1 MITMSRRARQPTR
14 VRTPFTP
21 APTSAA
27 VWQPG
32 QRRLRVTIAVGM
44 AIALAS
50 AGCGSSHP
58 RSGTGAAASPRT
70 TAPPARP
77 ATASAPAAAAPAAA
91 PPGAGTWQLLPAA
104 PVTTVP
110 GNLVSVWTGTEMI
123 LHGTLTT
130 AGSNNAEVTVA
141 YRPATGAWTTLAP
154 GPVPDNEQTI
164 DLAAWTGS
172 QMLVPG
178 QTNGAYSPATGAWS
192 PIPLDPGPQADAVA
206 AWTGSQ
212 MLIWG
217 GVCCV
222 SQSNGGTIYTP
233 ATNTWQQLP
242 AAPIEPRR
250 AAMGAWT
257 GTELVVAGGESGREG
272 QPSALL
278 SDAAAYNP
286 ATHTWRKLPPMPVP
300 TAGATAVWDG
310 TEVLFIAGTTAAQSP
325 SAAGQAYNPA
335 TNTWRQLPAM
345 PFSRADFAAVW
356 TGSQVLVWGGVTGSS
371 PASPVPRHGEAYDP
385 ATSQWTALPLAPLT
399 GRAFPTA
406 VWTGSQLIVWGGYH
420 SGESYAN
427 GAAYTPGKA

>member
-1 MITMSRRARQPTR
+1 MITMLQRAWQSTR
-14 VRTPFTP
+14 LRALFAP
-21 APTSAA
+21 APASAA
-27 VWQPG
+27 VRQPG
-32 QRRLRVTIAVGM
+32 QRRLLVTIAVGM

-58 RSGTGAAASPRT
+58 RSGTGAAASPRA

-91 PPGAGTWQLLPAA
+91 PPGAGAWQLLPAA
-104 PVTTVP
+104 PVTTSLF
-110 GNLVSVWTGTEMI
+110 NLVSVWTGTEMI

-130 AGSNNAEVTVA
+130 AGSNSAGVTLA
-141 YRPATGAWTTLAP
+141 YRPATGTWTTLAP
-154 GPVPDNEQTI
+154 GPVPDNEQTT
-164 DLAAWTGS
+164 DLAAWTGT

-192 PIPLDPGPQADAVA
+192 PIPLDPGPQAEAVA

-217 GVCCV
+217 GLCCV
-222 SQSNGGTIYTP
+222 SQSSSGTIYTP

-242 AAPIEPRR
+242 AAPLEPRR

-257 GTELVVAGGESGREG
+257 GTELVVAGGESGQEG
-272 QPSALL
+272 QQPALL

-286 ATHTWRKLPPMPVP
+286 ATRTWRNLPPMPVP

-310 TEVLFIAGTTAAQSP
+310 TEVLFIAGTTAAQST

-335 TNTWRQLPAM
+335 TNTWQQLPAM
-345 PFSRADFAAVW
+345 PFSRAHFAAVW
-356 TGSQVLVWGGVTGSS
+356 TGSQLLVWGGVTGSS
-371 PASPVPRHGEAYDP
+371 PASPVPPHGEAYDP
-385 ATSQWTALPLAPLT
+385 ATNQWTALPQAPLT
-399 GRAFPTA
+399 GRAFPAA
-406 VWTGSQLIVWGGYH
+406 VWTGSQLIVWGGDTTSENYTD
-420 SGESYAN
+420 

>member
-1 MITMSRRARQPTR
+1 MITMLRRAWPSTR
-14 VRTPFTP
+14 LHALFAP

-27 VWQPG
+27 VRQPG
-32 QRRLRVTIAVGM
+32 QRRLLVTIAVGL
-44 AIALAS
+44 AIALAP

-58 RSGTGAAASPRT
+58 PSGTGAAASPRT

-91 PPGAGTWQLLPAA
+91 PPGAGAWQLLPAA
-104 PVTTVP
+104 PVTTSLL
-110 GNLVSVWTGTEMI
+110 NLVSVWTGTEMI

-130 AGSNNAEVTVA
+130 AGSNSAGVTFA
-141 YRPATGAWTTLAP
+141 YRPGTGTWTTLAP
-154 GPVPDNEQTI
+154 GPVPDNEQTT
-164 DLAAWTGS
+164 DLAAWTGT

-178 QTNGAYSPATGAWS
+178 QTNGAYSPATGAWR
-192 PIPLDPGPQADAVA
+192 PIPPDQGPQAESVA

-222 SQSNGGTIYTP
+222 SQSNSGTIYTP

-250 AAMGAWT
+250 EAMGAWT
-257 GTELVVAGGESGREG
+257 GTELVVAGGESGPEG
-272 QPSALL
+272 QQPALL
-278 SDAAAYNP
+278 GSAAAYNP
-286 ATHTWRKLPPMPVP
+286 ATRAWRQLPPMPVP

-310 TEVLFIAGTTAAQSP
+310 TEVLFIAGTTPAQSP
-325 SAAGQAYNPA
+325 SAGGQAYNPA

-371 PASPVPRHGEAYDP
+371 PASPVPPHGEAYDP
-385 ATSQWTALPLAPLT
+385 ATNQWTALPEAPLT

-406 VWTGSQLIVWGGYH
+406 VWTGSQLIVWGGDTTSENYTD
-420 SGESYAN
+420 